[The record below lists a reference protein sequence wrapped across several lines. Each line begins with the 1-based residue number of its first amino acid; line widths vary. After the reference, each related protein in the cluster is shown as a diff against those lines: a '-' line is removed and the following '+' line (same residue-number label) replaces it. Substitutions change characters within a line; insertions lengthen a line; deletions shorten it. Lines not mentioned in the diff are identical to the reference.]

1 MDAASPEP
9 LDFVDEIQQA
19 TDGTVKSMNEIVRVM
34 GDVKTIATAIAG
46 AVEEQGAAT
55 AEIAR
60 NCQQAATGTHQV
72 TQNIAGVGQA
82 AEMTGTAST
91 QLMTLSDG
99 LSSQAD
105 DLRRV
110 VETFVRDFAAA

>member
-1 MDAASPEP
+1 
-9 LDFVDEIQQA
+9 
-19 TDGTVKSMNEIVRVM
+19 
-34 GDVKTIATAIAG
+34 
-46 AVEEQGAAT
+46 
-55 AEIAR
+55 
-60 NCQQAATGTHQV
+60 
-72 TQNIAGVGQA
+72 
-82 AEMTGTAST
+82 MTGTAST

>member
-1 MDAASPEP
+1 MA
-9 LDFVDEIQQA
+9 EIQQA
-19 TDGTVKSMNEIVRVM
+19 TEGTVTSMGEISRVI
-34 GDVKTIATAIAG
+34 GNIKETASIIAG

-105 DLRRV
+105 DLRKV
-110 VETFVRDFAAA
+110 VETFVGDFAAA